1 MQSLI
6 CARCSSEYPA
16 DELHNRCECGGT
28 LLVGY
33 DLTGSVDLAGVRQRP
48 GGMWR
53 YRELLPIV
61 GEPVSLGESETPLLF
76 LPRISERLGVETY
89 LKDEAPLPSGTFK
102 ARGAAVALTRLLE
115 LGVESVVMP
124 SAGNAGGA
132 WSLYAARAGVPISV
146 TMARTAPAMNQTE
159 TRLAGAELI
168 LVDGSIADAG
178 AKAKEIAA
186 ATGAYLASTFNEPYR
201 VEGKKTAWLEVFDA
215 SGRAA
220 GSDKMSLPGS
230 IITSVGGGVAA
241 VAAAKAATEV
251 TALGWA
257 DGPVPQIIGVQAADC
272 APVVSAFEAGDDETK
287 PWPEIPG
294 TIAAGLRVPAPSEGY
309 LVLRSV
315 RSSDGTMVAVT
326 EDEIR
331 SAIATLASLE
341 GLLVCPEGATALVA
355 AERLAAS
362 LRPPVVLYN
371 TGAGIKYLEMLA
383 GRA

>member
-1 MQSLI
+1 V
-6 CARCSSEYPA
+6 
-16 DELHNRCECGGT
+16 LHNRCECGGT
-28 LLVGY
+28 LLVRY
-33 DLTGSVDLAGVRQRP
+33 DLTSAVDLTRVRERP

-53 YRELLPIV
+53 YRELLPLE
-61 GEPVSLGESETPLLF
+61 GDPLSLGETETPLIF

-102 ARGAAVALTRLLE
+102 ARGAAVALSRLLE

-132 WSLYAARAGVPISV
+132 WALYAARAGVPITV
-146 TMARTAPAMNQTE
+146 TMARTAPVMNQIE

-215 SGRAA
+215 LGRAT
-220 GSDKMSLPGS
+220 GSGKMSMPGS
-230 IITSVGGGVAA
+230 IVTSVGGGVAA
-241 VAAAKAATEV
+241 VAASKAAAEV
-251 TALGWA
+251 TALGWT
-257 DGPVPQIIGVQAADC
+257 DDPVLQIVGVQAADC
-272 APVVSAFEAGDDETK
+272 APVVRAFEAGADETE
-287 PWPEIPG
+287 PWAEMPV

-315 RSSDGTMVAVT
+315 RSSDGAMATVT

-331 SAIATLASLE
+331 AAIATLASTE
-341 GLLVCPEGATALVA
+341 GLLVCPEGATTLVA
-355 AERLAAS
+355 AERLAAT

-371 TGAGIKYLEMLA
+371 TGAGIKYLGML
-383 GRA
+383 GS